1 MNSTL
6 SLESMV
12 DVEISS
18 SGPRPS
24 DISSS
29 QIEGNLPGRY
39 LRALSKEQAGYFTR
53 PILREH
59 LPRGELV
66 DIRLQGFTTVK
77 DYDSPH
83 DPRNPQSWSTWKKW
97 YCIFVIGTMCFV
109 NNIGASV
116 ISLALPDIAK
126 EFKTSRTV
134 ATLGLSL
141 YVFGLGIGPLLSAPL
156 SEQFGRKNIYKVSY
170 TMFIFIQLPAAMGPP
185 NVNLGAWLFFRLMAG
200 VFASPG
206 PAVGSGTVADVF
218 SAPTRAF
225 PMLVFVAS
233 AFSGA
238 AFGPVL
244 SGIIITH
251 YNWRWTLWTTMILSG
266 CLFPFIYFMPETYKS
281 TILDKDVRNRQL
293 YGDRVTRPDKEK
305 FDKTLWLA
313 LSRPVALLVTEPIV
327 LLFSIYSGFVY
338 MLLYGFTS
346 SLPYIFHTVYGFT
359 TLQSGLPFIAICLG
373 IISTVP
379 VYLFFFEPRYTRH
392 PFPVPPEARLPSMV
406 PPAIAMVVAL
416 LLFAWTAGL
425 GVHWSVPVIAIW
437 IFGYAALGLF
447 VPHIAYITD
456 CYPVV
461 AASVSGANGLLR
473 YTMGCMFPL
482 ISRTMVEDIG
492 IKWSMTILAGIA
504 ALMLP
509 LPLLFM
515 KYGAAIRQRGTFNH
529 YVRER
534 SMPPDLDTASATLTD
549 SRATVCNLDESRSN
563 LMDVSAMQ
571 IRGAAQPAFLPH

>member
-1 MNSTL
+1 MDSPP

-12 DVEISS
+12 EVDISS

-24 DISSS
+24 ASDISMS
-29 QIEGNLPGRY
+29 QIEGNLPTRY
-39 LRALSKEQAGYFTR
+39 LAALKKDEVGYSTR
-53 PILREH
+53 PILRDH
-59 LPRGELV
+59 LRQGELV
-66 DIRLQGFTTVK
+66 DIHLQGFTTVQ

-83 DPRNPQSWSTWKKW
+83 DPRNPQNWSNWKKW

-109 NNIGASV
+109 NNVGASI
-116 ISLALPDIAK
+116 ISLALPTIA
-126 EFKTSRTV
+126 EDFHTSRTV

-141 YVFGLGIGPLLSAPL
+141 YVLGLGIGPILSAPL

-170 TMFIFIQLPAAMGPP
+170 TMFIFVQLPAAMGPP

-206 PAVGSGTVADVF
+206 PAVGSGTVADIF
-218 SAPTRAF
+218 PAPARAF

-244 SGIIITH
+244 SGIIISY
-251 YNWRWTLWTTMILSG
+251 YNWRWTIWTTMIISA
-266 CLFPFIYFMPETYKS
+266 CLFPFIYFMPETYQS
-281 TILDKDVRNRQL
+281 TILDKDVQNRQL
-293 YGDRVTRPDKEK
+293 HGERVLRPDKERLE
-305 FDKTLWLA
+305 KTLWFA
-313 LSRPVALLVTEPIV
+313 MSRPVTLLVTEPIV

-346 SLPYIFHTVYGFT
+346 SLPHIFRTVYSFT
-359 TLQSGLPFIAICLG
+359 VLQSGLPFLAICLG
-373 IISTVP
+373 IILTVP
-379 VYLFFFEPRYTRH
+379 IYLFFFEPLYTKRT
-392 PFPVPPEARLPSMV
+392 FPVPPEARLPSMV

-416 LLFAWTAGL
+416 FLFAWTAGL
-425 GVHWSVPVIAIW
+425 GVHWIVPVIAVC

-456 CYPVV
+456 CYPIV

-473 YTMGCMFPL
+473 YSLGCIFPL
-482 ISRTMVEDIG
+482 FSRMMVENLG
-492 IKWSMTILAGIA
+492 VKWSMTILGGIA

-509 LPLLFM
+509 LPLIFM
-515 KYGAAIRQRGTFNH
+515 RYGTLIRQHGKFSR
-529 YVRER
+529 YARER
-534 SMPPDLDTASATLTD
+534 TM
-549 SRATVCNLDESRSN
+549 V
-563 LMDVSAMQ
+563 
-571 IRGAAQPAFLPH
+571 